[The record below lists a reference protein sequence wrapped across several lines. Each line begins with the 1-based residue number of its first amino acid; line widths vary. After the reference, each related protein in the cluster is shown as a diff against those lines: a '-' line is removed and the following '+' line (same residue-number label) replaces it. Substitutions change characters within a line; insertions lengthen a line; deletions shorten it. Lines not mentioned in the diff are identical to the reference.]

1 MDMLSTVLAQDHF
14 FSDFLSLH
22 LTVKI
27 HKVVMMM
34 SASVG
39 PATSHS
45 AWLQF

>member
-1 MDMLSTVLAQDHF
+1 MNVLSTVLAQDHF

-22 LTVKI
+22 LTIKI
-27 HKVVMMM
+27 HEVVMMM
-34 SASVG
+34 SVSVG